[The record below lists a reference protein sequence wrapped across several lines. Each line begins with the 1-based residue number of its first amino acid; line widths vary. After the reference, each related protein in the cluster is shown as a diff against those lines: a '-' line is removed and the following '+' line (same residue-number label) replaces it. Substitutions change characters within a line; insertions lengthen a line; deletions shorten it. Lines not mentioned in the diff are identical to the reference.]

1 MLRRLPSSVPA
12 APRVGASRPGAAR
25 QGRGGRA
32 RREARGI
39 SIRTGPS
46 PRCCGGRGVARR
58 RAGKRTRARAHMRAC
73 AFCCWTL
80 QLVRAELSSRPTLL
94 GRIVRTRARARMR
107 ACVFAAEISCPGRAK
122 LAAHGGTDSLVRP
135 PHGSLVR
142 AELSSRPTLALP
154 RHLISPPLS
163 RPPRLP
169 RKKLPGD
176 RRGRVSPARP
186 AAPSA
191 ERPHASKAKRPCS
204 AFAAPPAPRT
214 QNAPALRSRRAADAA
229 RPGPLPTTH
238 RKSPGTRRAPSPHYF
253 SHFSAK

>member
-1 MLRRLPSSVPA
+1 
-12 APRVGASRPGAAR
+12 
-25 QGRGGRA
+25 
-32 RREARGI
+32 
-39 SIRTGPS
+39 
-46 PRCCGGRGVARR
+46 
-58 RAGKRTRARAHMRAC
+58 
-73 AFCCWTL
+73 
-80 QLVRAELSSRPTLL
+80 
-94 GRIVRTRARARMR
+94 MR

-204 AFAAPPAPRT
+204 AFAAPLGGWCACCMQGGETRGVGQRLGHDLGIGGGWEGGAFPFSLARAWGWGAAGRELSSAWIT
-214 QNAPALRSRRAADAA
+214 HASRVA
-229 RPGPLPTTH
+229 LPTERAWGWGAMGRELSSAWITH
-238 RKSPGTRRAPSPHYF
+238 ASRVALTTEPSLSLARAWHWGWAASLAQPG
-253 SHFSAK
+253 

>member
-1 MLRRLPSSVPA
+1 MLRRPRRGTPA
-12 APRVGASRPGAAR
+12 CW
-25 QGRGGRA
+25 
-32 RREARGI
+32 EAH
-39 SIRTGPS
+39 
-46 PRCCGGRGVARR
+46 A
-58 RAGKRTRARAHMRAC
+58 RAC
-73 AFCCWTL
+73 AHASLRSCCWSL
-80 QLVRAELSSRPTLL
+80 HLVRAELSSRPTLL
-94 GRIVRTRARARMR
+94 GRHARTRARMR

-122 LAAHGGTDSLVRP
+122 LAALGGTDSLVRP

-163 RPPRLP
+163 RPPRPP

-204 AFAAPPAPRT
+204 AFAAPPTPRT
-214 QNAPALRSRRAADAA
+214 QSAPALRSRRAADAA

>member
-1 MLRRLPSSVPA
+1 
-12 APRVGASRPGAAR
+12 
-25 QGRGGRA
+25 
-32 RREARGI
+32 
-39 SIRTGPS
+39 
-46 PRCCGGRGVARR
+46 
-58 RAGKRTRARAHMRAC
+58 
-73 AFCCWTL
+73 
-80 QLVRAELSSRPTLL
+80 
-94 GRIVRTRARARMR
+94 MR

-154 RHLISPPLS
+154 RHLTSPPLS

-191 ERPHASKAKRPCS
+191 ERPHASKSKAPLFCLRSPSSTSNAERPCS
-204 AFAAPPAPRT
+204 AFAAR
-214 QNAPALRSRRAADAA
+214 RRRRAARAAPSDPSQVPRHAA
-229 RPGPLPTTH
+229 RPKPPLLFALLGEVKESEPTA
-238 RKSPGTRRAPSPHYF
+238 PRARWTIRDTPNPASLPLVT
-253 SHFSAK
+253 SAPAT

>member
-1 MLRRLPSSVPA
+1 
-12 APRVGASRPGAAR
+12 
-25 QGRGGRA
+25 
-32 RREARGI
+32 
-39 SIRTGPS
+39 
-46 PRCCGGRGVARR
+46 
-58 RAGKRTRARAHMRAC
+58 MRAC
-73 AFCCWTL
+73 A
-80 QLVRAELSSRPTLL
+80 
-94 GRIVRTRARARMR
+94 
-107 ACVFAAEISCPGRAK
+107 FAAEISCPGRAK

-204 AFAAPPAPRT
+204 AFTAPSSTSNAERPCSAFAAR
-214 QNAPALRSRRAADAA
+214 RRRRAARAAPSDPSQVPRHAA
-229 RPGPLPTTH
+229 RPKPPLLLALLGEVEESEPPCAT
-238 RKSPGTRRAPSPHYF
+238 RALDDPGYSEPCLAPPGHLRPRHVKYS
-253 SHFSAK
+253 S

>member
-1 MLRRLPSSVPA
+1 
-12 APRVGASRPGAAR
+12 
-25 QGRGGRA
+25 
-32 RREARGI
+32 
-39 SIRTGPS
+39 
-46 PRCCGGRGVARR
+46 
-58 RAGKRTRARAHMRAC
+58 
-73 AFCCWTL
+73 
-80 QLVRAELSSRPTLL
+80 
-94 GRIVRTRARARMR
+94 MR

-122 LAAHGGTDSLVRP
+122 LAALGGTDSLVRP

-204 AFAAPPAPRT
+204 AFAALQHLERRAPLLCVRGAPPTPRGPGRSQRPIASPPARGAPQAPITSRT
-214 QNAPALRSRRAADAA
+214 SRRSRRIRTPCATRALDDPGYSEPCLAPPGHL
-229 RPGPLPTTH
+229 RPRH
-238 RKSPGTRRAPSPHYF
+238 VKYSS
-253 SHFSAK
+253 